1 MNIFE
6 LRKQVVGDYGTY
18 VRSVIKIHDPRIG
31 DEADRQLVDG
41 FLWAEPLIT
50 LNPAFEPSEPLR
62 DLVDRGVLHPE
73 CPRICCAKDSPRS
86 LNG

>member
-6 LRKQVVGDYGTY
+6 LRKQVVGDYGTD

-31 DEADRQLVDG
+31 AEVDLELVDD
-41 FLWAEPLIT
+41 FLWAEPL
-50 LNPAFEPSEPLR
+50 NSAFEPGESLR

-73 CPRICCAKDSPRS
+73 CRGIFSAKDTSRS

>member
-6 LRKQVVGDYGTY
+6 LRKQVVGDDGAY
-18 VRSVIKIHDPRIG
+18 VRSVIKIHDARIG
-31 DEADRQLVDG
+31 DEVDRQFVDG
-41 FLWAEPLIT
+41 FLSTEPLI
-50 LNPAFEPSEPLR
+50 PAFEPGEPLR

-73 CPRICCAKDSPRS
+73 CRRIFSAKDTSRS